1 VASLFISDLHLTEA
15 HPGITRMLFGLLRGA
30 ARDADALYILG
41 DLCEYWAGDDDLDE
55 PLNRDVSVALRELA
69 DHGVAI
75 YFMAGNRDFLI
86 GEDFARRS
94 GFTLLADPA
103 LVDLDGTPTL
113 LTHGDTLC
121 TDDAAYLQFRTMVRT
136 PAYIAQFLA
145 QPLAARKTQIAAIR
159 SRSEAE
165 KHAKAAGIMDVNR
178 DAVIAA
184 MREHG
189 SLRLIHG
196 HTHRPAD
203 HLLDIDG
210 SPGRR
215 IVLADWHDARGEY
228 LRCVGSDCS
237 RVELRP

>member
-1 VASLFISDLHLTEA
+1 MTSLFISDLHLTEA
-15 HPGITRMLFGLLRGA
+15 HPGITRLLFGLLRGA

-41 DLCEYWAGDDDLDE
+41 DLFEYWAGDDDLDE
-55 PLNRDVSVALRELA
+55 PLNREVSAALRELA
-69 DHGVAI
+69 DRGVAI

-86 GEDFARRS
+86 GEDFSRRS
-94 GFTLLADPA
+94 GLTLLADPA
-103 LVDLDGTPTL
+103 LVDLEGTPTL
-113 LTHGDTLC
+113 LMHGDTLC

-165 KHAKAAGIMDVNR
+165 KHAKAAEIMDVNR
-178 DAVIAA
+178 DAVITT

-189 SLRLIHG
+189 TFRLIHG

-203 HLLDIDG
+203 HLLDLDG
-210 SPGRR
+210 VPATR
-215 IVLADWHDARGEY
+215 IVLADWHEARGEY
-228 LRCVGSDCS
+228 LRCDGGGCT

>member
-15 HPGITRMLFGLLRGA
+15 HPAITRMLFGLLLGA

-41 DLCEYWAGDDDLDE
+41 DLFEYWAGDDDLDE
-55 PLNRDVSVALRELA
+55 PLNRDVSTALRELA
-69 DHGVAI
+69 DSGVAI

-86 GEDFARRS
+86 GEDYARRS
-94 GFTLLADPA
+94 GLTLLADPA

-113 LTHGDTLC
+113 LMHGDTLC
-121 TDDAAYLQFRTMVRT
+121 TDDAAYLQFRSMVRT

-159 SRSEAE
+159 NRSEAE
-165 KHAKAAGIMDVNR
+165 KHAKDAGIMDVNR

-184 MREHG
+184 MRGHG

-196 HTHRPAD
+196 HTHRPAE
-203 HLLDIDG
+203 HRLDIDG
-210 SPGRR
+210 APASR
-215 IVLADWHDARGEY
+215 IVLADWQDARGEY
-228 LRCVGSDCS
+228 LRCDGGDCS
-237 RVELRP
+237 RIELRP

>member
-1 VASLFISDLHLTEA
+1 MTSLFISDLHLTEA

-41 DLCEYWAGDDDLDE
+41 DLFEYWAGDDDLDE
-55 PLNRDVSVALRELA
+55 PLNREVSAALRELA
-69 DHGVAI
+69 DRGVAI

-86 GEDFARRS
+86 GEDFARHS
-94 GFTLLADPA
+94 GLTLLADPA
-103 LVDLDGTPTL
+103 LVDLEGTPTL
-113 LTHGDTLC
+113 LMHGDTLC

-165 KHAKAAGIMDVNR
+165 KHAKAAEIMDVNR
-178 DAVIAA
+178 DAVITT

-189 SLRLIHG
+189 TFRLIHG

-203 HLLDIDG
+203 HLLDLDG
-210 SPGRR
+210 GPATR

-228 LRCVGSDCS
+228 LRCNRSGCT

>member
-1 VASLFISDLHLTEA
+1 MTSLFISDLHLTEA
-15 HPGITRMLFGLLRGA
+15 HPGITRMLFGLLHGA

-41 DLCEYWAGDDDLDE
+41 DLFEYWAGDDDLDE
-55 PLNRDVSVALRELA
+55 PLNREVSAALRELA
-69 DHGVAI
+69 DRGVAI

-94 GFTLLADPA
+94 GLTLLADPA
-103 LVDLDGTPTL
+103 LVDLEGTPTL
-113 LTHGDTLC
+113 LMHGDTLC

-165 KHAKAAGIMDVNR
+165 KHAKAAEIMDVNR
-178 DAVIAA
+178 DAVITT

-189 SLRLIHG
+189 TFRLIHG

-203 HLLDIDG
+203 HLVDVDG
-210 SPGRR
+210 APATR
-215 IVLADWHDARGEY
+215 IVLADWQDARGEY
-228 LRCVGSDCS
+228 LRCDGGGCT

>member
-1 VASLFISDLHLTEA
+1 MTSLFISDLHLTEA
-15 HPGITRMLFGLLRGA
+15 HPAITRMLFGLLRGA

-41 DLCEYWAGDDDLDE
+41 DLFEYWAGDDDLDE
-55 PLNRDVSVALRELA
+55 PLNRDVSAALRELA
-69 DHGVAI
+69 DQGVAI
-75 YFMAGNRDFLI
+75 HFMAGNRDFLI

-113 LTHGDTLC
+113 LMHGDTLC

-136 PAYIAQFLA
+136 PAYIAQFLT

-165 KHAKAAGIMDVNR
+165 KHSKDAGIMDVNL

-184 MREHG
+184 MRGHG

-196 HTHRPAD
+196 HTHRPAE
-203 HLLDIDG
+203 HRLDIDG
-210 SPGRR
+210 APASR
-215 IVLADWHDARGEY
+215 IVLADWQDARGEY
-228 LRCVGSDCS
+228 LRCDGSGCS